1 MFFEKK
7 LRRSF
12 ETQKYIND
20 EKFGAEDKDE
30 DKTGEKLK
38 LEPKDILAMIISAVI
53 VFFPLLLII
62 SVIMFLLTL
71 K

>member
-20 EKFGAEDKDE
+20 EKFGAEDNDE
-30 DKTGEKLK
+30 DKTGERLK

>member
-30 DKTGEKLK
+30 DKTEERLK